1 MLEEH
6 DGGPVIGKVLR
17 ENACCAGALCTDIA
31 CHVWLKDVP
40 ADDLME
46 MSRRSFSR
54 LDERVEALDAQS
66 RTSESKSG
74 LGGHGE
80 SEGESKPLHL
90 CRMEMSKAS
99 SAILLNH
106 IYPTVI
112 PRTSPRTTGA

>member
-17 ENACCAGALCTDIA
+17 ESARCAGALCADIA
-31 CHVWLKDVP
+31 CHIWPEGVP
-40 ADDLME
+40 TDDLME
-46 MSRRSFSR
+46 MARRSFSR

-66 RTSESKSG
+66 RTSESKGS

-90 CRMEMSKAS
+90 CRMQDGD
-99 SAILLNH
+99 
-106 IYPTVI
+106 V
-112 PRTSPRTTGA
+112 